1 MNSRRLFTRSLLGSA
16 AALCTGIALMA
27 QSPSAGQQ
35 PTMPSQQQQQP
46 PAAGANPMDNPTSS
60 AASQDYGAQAY
71 VSQAIQGD
79 DAEVQLGQLAQQ
91 KGSTS
96 DIKELGQ
103 KMASDHTQINQK
115 LMVPVAKRLG
125 ASQPKGPSK
134 KEKKAIQK
142 LQSLSGQQFDTAYI
156 QLIDKDHQKDLKDS
170 QEEAQSTQ
178 NPMVKQAAQESAT
191 VYQKQLQLIQQ
202 IAKDH
207 NVPVTGKEISSL
219 R

>member
-1 MNSRRLFTRSLLGSA
+1 
-16 AALCTGIALMA
+16 
-27 QSPSAGQQ
+27 
-35 PTMPSQQQQQP
+35 
-46 PAAGANPMDNPTSS
+46 MDNPTSS

-178 NPMVKQAAQESAT
+178 NPIVKQAAQESAT